1 MSKSRKSLLEDL
13 PGLHESDTSSGPL
26 LCAVVKRLTSSKFPN
41 LPTAQ
46 NLNGK
51 YPKYLTKSDEFVPK
65 TDPISSV
72 FNGDN
77 VFVHG
82 KTLGGLKEDFT
93 KSEVLGNDPVRR
105 ILDFD
110 KTSSFPPVGDKR
122 LTSGT
127 SETSTATNV
136 ER

>member
-1 MSKSRKSLLEDL
+1 MNLRQL
-13 PGLHESDTSSGPL
+13 SSGPL
-26 LCAVVKRLTSSKFPN
+26 LSAVVKRMTSKLPN
-41 LPTAQ
+41 LPAQ
-46 NLNGK
+46 NLKDK

-65 TDPISSV
+65 ADSSSSGV
-72 FNGDN
+72 LNGDS

-82 KTLGGLKEDFT
+82 KSLGGLKEDVT
-93 KSEVLGNDPVRR
+93 KADVLGTDSVRR

-110 KTSSFPPVGDKR
+110 KTSTSFPPVGDKR

-127 SETSTATNV
+127 SETSTTTNV